1 MCWRYACGSHQHIR
15 GHEMRGDQEE
25 REHRVWGSWQQG
37 RCGRPLL
44 IPIFSVQ
51 SEERSF
57 AESDMVE
64 KKLEV

>member
-1 MCWRYACGSHQHIR
+1 
-15 GHEMRGDQEE
+15 MRGDQEE
-25 REHRVWGSWQQG
+25 RQHRVWGRWQQG
-37 RCGRPLL
+37 RWGHPLL